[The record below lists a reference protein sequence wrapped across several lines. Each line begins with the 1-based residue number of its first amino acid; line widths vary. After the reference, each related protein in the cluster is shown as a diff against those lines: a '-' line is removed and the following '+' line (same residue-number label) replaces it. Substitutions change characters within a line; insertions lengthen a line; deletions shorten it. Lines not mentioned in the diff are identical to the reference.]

1 MEDAEVL
8 ERVGLVI
15 KQKRKG
21 KGLTQKELG
30 EKLGISAPAMTKYE
44 QGQNL
49 TLATLLKIAQA
60 LDTSITDILDGL

>member
-1 MEDAEVL
+1 MENTEAL
-8 ERVGLVI
+8 EQVGLVI
-15 KQKRKG
+15 KQKRKE

-30 EKLGISAPAMTKYE
+30 ERLGISAPAMTKYE

-60 LDTSITDILDGL
+60 LGTSITDILGGL